1 MNYLTFQFGLGDR
14 CPPPA
19 MSAEWYTGER
29 YVGGGGGAVGVA
41 SYLLAVL
48 RLEPDGDDDA
58 SEDGDTEFMPL
69 VPPMTARGS
78 LMMCSS
84 PEYMFQ
90 GRPGLRPPVGRV
102 EETKSL

>member
-1 MNYLTFQFGLGDR
+1 M
-14 CPPPA
+14 
-19 MSAEWYTGER
+19 
-29 YVGGGGGAVGVA
+29 A

-48 RLEPDGDDDA
+48 RFEPDDGDDA

-69 VPPMTARGS
+69 VPMTARGS